1 MRRLNKTSAL
11 AQCRSLI
18 ITNEIETFL
27 IPLSPIWQF
36 NQRKVWRRMKLE
48 DFGRKFQSSRE
59 GGIFRRK
66 KKKKRKI
73 QGGRKFI
80 RLIATLLS
88 SHNDKKFR
96 RIEMKVT
103 SPFRK
108 INGGGRILREGLCK
122 NPEMMQPVEP
132 ILRRFDHKIF

>member
-59 GGIFRRK
+59 GGIFREK
-66 KKKKRKI
+66 KKKKKFK
-73 QGGRKFI
+73 GGES
-80 RLIATLLS
+80 LS
-88 SHNDKKFR
+88 D
-96 RIEMKVT
+96 
-103 SPFRK
+103 
-108 INGGGRILREGLCK
+108 
-122 NPEMMQPVEP
+122 
-132 ILRRFDHKIF
+132 